1 MTGLVI
7 ANWKMNASSAAVKVF
22 ADTWHG
28 MPALTGVETVICPP
42 GPYLPAVA
50 AAMPAMGLGAQDV
63 SAHGAG
69 AFTGEVSAEM
79 LRDLGCRWAIVGHSE
94 RRTYHGESNQ
104 VVAAKASAAASLG
117 LNPVVCVGEALSDRD
132 QGNHEQVVSEQL
144 RASLD
149 AVDPDRLVVAYEPIW
164 AIGTG
169 VTASADQANQMHGV
183 IRAGLHDMYGRES
196 SQVRVIYGG
205 SVKADNAGELFACD
219 EIDGALVGGA
229 SLEAKSFWKIAQ
241 AASAGSE

>member
-22 ADTWHG
+22 ADKWHG

-104 VVAAKASAAASLG
+104 AVAAKASAAASLG

-132 QGNHEQVVSEQL
+132 QGNHEQVVSEQS

-183 IRAGLHDMYGRES
+183 IRAGLHDMYGRQS

>member
-22 ADTWHG
+22 ADKWHG

-104 VVAAKASAAASLG
+104 AVAAKASAAASLG

-183 IRAGLHDMYGRES
+183 IRAGLHDMYGRQS

-205 SVKADNAGELFACD
+205 SVKGDNAGELFACD

-229 SLEAKSFWKIAQ
+229 SLEAESFWKIAQ
-241 AASAGSE
+241 AASAGSQ

>member
-104 VVAAKASAAASLG
+104 AVAAKASAAASLG

-183 IRAGLHDMYGRES
+183 IRAGLHDMYGRQS

-229 SLEAKSFWKIAQ
+229 SLEAESFWKIAQ

>member
-22 ADTWHG
+22 ADKWHG

-42 GPYLPAVA
+42 APYLSAVA

-63 SAHGAG
+63 SAHGVG

-79 LRDLGCRWAIVGHSE
+79 LRDLGCQWAIVGHSE

-104 VVAAKASAAASLG
+104 SVAAKASAVASLG
-117 LNPVVCVGEALSDRD
+117 LNPVVCVGEALADRD

-149 AVDPDRLVVAYEPIW
+149 AVDPEKLVVAYEPIW

-183 IRAGLHDMYGRES
+183 IPCGVA
-196 SQVRVIYGG
+196 
-205 SVKADNAGELFACD
+205 
-219 EIDGALVGGA
+219 
-229 SLEAKSFWKIAQ
+229 
-241 AASAGSE
+241 

>member
-63 SAHGAG
+63 SAHGVG
-69 AFTGEVSAEM
+69 AFTGEVSAER
-79 LRDLGCRWAIVGHSE
+79 LRDLGCQWAIVGHSE

-104 VVAAKASAAASLG
+104 AVAAKASAAASLG

-149 AVDPDRLVVAYEPIW
+149 AVGPDRLVVAYEPIW

-183 IRAGLHDMYGRES
+183 IRAGLHDMYGRQS

>member
-22 ADTWHG
+22 ADKWHG

-104 VVAAKASAAASLG
+104 AVAAKASAAASLG

-183 IRAGLHDMYGRES
+183 IRAGLHDMYGRQS

>member
-22 ADTWHG
+22 ADKWHG

-104 VVAAKASAAASLG
+104 AVAAKASAAASLG

-149 AVDPDRLVVAYEPIW
+149 AVDPDKLVVAYEPIW

-183 IRAGLHDMYGRES
+183 IRAGLHDMYGRQS

>member
-104 VVAAKASAAASLG
+104 AVAAKASAAASLG

-183 IRAGLHDMYGRES
+183 IRAGLHDMYGRQS

>member
-22 ADTWHG
+22 ADKWHG

-104 VVAAKASAAASLG
+104 AVAAKASAAASLG

-183 IRAGLHDMYGRES
+183 IRAGLHDMYGRQS

-205 SVKADNAGELFACD
+205 SVKGDNAGELFACD

>member
-183 IRAGLHDMYGRES
+183 IRAGLHDMYGRQS

>member
-22 ADTWHG
+22 ADKWHG

-104 VVAAKASAAASLG
+104 AVAAKASAAASLG

-183 IRAGLHDMYGRES
+183 IRAGLHDMYGRQS

-241 AASAGSE
+241 AASAGSQ

>member
-22 ADTWHG
+22 ADKWHG

-42 GPYLPAVA
+42 APYLFAVA

-63 SAHGAG
+63 SAHGVG

-79 LRDLGCRWAIVGHSE
+79 LRDLGCQWAIVGHSE

-104 VVAAKASAAASLG
+104 SVAAKASAVASLG
-117 LNPVVCVGEALSDRD
+117 LNPVVCVGEALADRD

-149 AVDPDRLVVAYEPIW
+149 AVDPEKLVVAYEPIW

-229 SLEAKSFWKIAQ
+229 SLEAESFWKIAQ
-241 AASAGSE
+241 AASAGSQ

>member
-104 VVAAKASAAASLG
+104 EVAAKASAAASLG

-149 AVDPDRLVVAYEPIW
+149 AVDPDKLVVAYEPIW

-183 IRAGLHDMYGRES
+183 IRAGLHDMYGRGS

-229 SLEAKSFWKIAQ
+229 SLEAESFWKIAQ
-241 AASAGSE
+241 AASAGSQ

>member
-104 VVAAKASAAASLG
+104 AVAAKASAAASLG

-183 IRAGLHDMYGRES
+183 IRAGLHDMYGRQS

-205 SVKADNAGELFACD
+205 SVKGDNAGELFACD

>member
-22 ADTWHG
+22 ADKWHG

-104 VVAAKASAAASLG
+104 AVAAKASAAASLG

-169 VTASADQANQMHGV
+169 VTASADQANQ
-183 IRAGLHDMYGRES
+183 ITA
-196 SQVRVIYGG
+196 
-205 SVKADNAGELFACD
+205 
-219 EIDGALVGGA
+219 
-229 SLEAKSFWKIAQ
+229 
-241 AASAGSE
+241 